1 MSKPAF
7 EYIVVEGPI
16 GAGKTLL
23 AQGLAA
29 ILDNDLLLE
38 RAVDN
43 PFLPRFY
50 ADPQTAALPA
60 QLYFLFER
68 VKQLKAFRQK
78 DLFAS
83 AQVVANFLIQKDRL
97 FAEAV
102 LDPDELELYRQVY
115 DHLVTDA
122 PTPDLVIYLQAPV
135 PLLLQRIQE
144 RGDPY
149 EKNITADYL
158 RKISAAYVDF
168 FYNYND
174 SPLLIVNVEELDFA
188 ATGSCELLLDFL
200 NHRLGAGRHYF
211 NPREI
216 MNIEDE

>member
-38 RAVDN
+38 RAADN

-50 ADPQTAALPA
+50 ADPQAAALPA

-68 VKQLKAFRQK
+68 VKQLKALRQK
-78 DLFAS
+78 DLFAP
-83 AQVVANFLIQKDRL
+83 AHVANFLIQKDRL
-97 FAEAV
+97 FAKAV
-102 LDPDELELYRQVY
+102 LDPDELELYRQAY
-115 DHLVTDA
+115 DHLVSDA

-135 PLLLQRIQE
+135 PFLLRRIHE

-149 EKNITADYL
+149 EKNITEDYL

-174 SPLLIVNVEELDFA
+174 SPLLVVNVEELDFA
-188 ATGSCELLLDFL
+188 AAGSCELLLDFL
-200 NHRLGAGRHYF
+200 NHRLGPGR
-211 NPREI
+211 NPTPPH
-216 MNIEDE
+216 

>member
-23 AQGLAA
+23 AKGLAA
-29 ILDNDLLLE
+29 TLDNDLLLE
-38 RAVDN
+38 RAADN

-50 ADPQTAALPA
+50 EDPQTAALPA

-68 VKQLKAFRQK
+68 VKQLKAIRQK
-78 DLFAS
+78 DLFVS
-83 AQVVANFLIQKDRL
+83 AQVANFLIQKDRL
-97 FAEAV
+97 FAKVV
-102 LDPDELELYRQVY
+102 LDPDELELYCQVY
-115 DHLVTDA
+115 DHLVIEA

-144 RGDPY
+144 RGHPH
-149 EKNITADYL
+149 EKNITEDYL
-158 RKISAAYVDF
+158 RKISDAYVDF

-188 ATGSCELLLDFL
+188 APGSCELLLDFL
-200 NHRLGAGRHYF
+200 NHRLGSGRHYF
-211 NPREI
+211 NPRQI
-216 MNIEDE
+216 MNIQDE

>member
-23 AQGLAA
+23 AKGLAA

-38 RAVDN
+38 RAADN
-43 PFLPRFY
+43 PFLPKFY
-50 ADPQTAALPA
+50 EDPQTAALPA

-68 VKQLKAFRQK
+68 VKQLKAIRQK

-83 AQVVANFLIQKDRL
+83 AQVANFLIQKDKL
-97 FAEAV
+97 FAKVV

-115 DHLVTDA
+115 DHLVIDA

-135 PLLLQRIQE
+135 PLLLQRIHE
-144 RGDPY
+144 RGNPH
-149 EKNITADYL
+149 EQNITENYL
-158 RKISAAYVDF
+158 RKIAAAYVDF

-188 ATGSCELLLDFL
+188 AAGSCELLLDFL
-200 NHRLGAGRHYF
+200 KHRLGSGRHYF

-216 MNIEDE
+216 MNIQDE

>member
-7 EYIVVEGPI
+7 EHIVVEGPI

-38 RAVDN
+38 RAADN

-68 VKQLKAFRQK
+68 VKQLKALRQK
-78 DLFAS
+78 DLFAP
-83 AQVVANFLIQKDRL
+83 AHVANFLIQKDRL
-97 FAEAV
+97 FAKAV

-115 DHLVTDA
+115 DHLVSDA

-135 PLLLQRIQE
+135 PFLLRRIHE

-149 EKNITADYL
+149 EKNITEDYL

-188 ATGSCELLLDFL
+188 AAGSCELLLDFL
-200 NHRLGAGRHYF
+200 NHRLGSGRHYF
-211 NPREI
+211 NPRDI
-216 MNIEDE
+216 MRI

>member
-23 AQGLAA
+23 AKGLAA
-29 ILDNDLLLE
+29 TLDNDLLLE
-38 RAVDN
+38 RAADN

-50 ADPQTAALPA
+50 EDPQTAALPA

-68 VKQLKAFRQK
+68 VKQLKALRQK

-83 AQVVANFLIQKDRL
+83 AKVANFLIQKDRV
-97 FAEAV
+97 FAGVV

-115 DHLVTDA
+115 DHLVSDA

-135 PLLLQRIQE
+135 PLLLQRIHE
-144 RGDPY
+144 RGAPY
-149 EKNITADYL
+149 EKNITEDYL

-174 SPLLIVNVEELDFA
+174 SPLLVVNVEELDFA
-188 ATGSCELLLDFL
+188 AAGSCELLLDFL
-200 NHRLGAGRHYF
+200 NHRLGPGRHYF

-216 MNIEDE
+216 MNIDDE